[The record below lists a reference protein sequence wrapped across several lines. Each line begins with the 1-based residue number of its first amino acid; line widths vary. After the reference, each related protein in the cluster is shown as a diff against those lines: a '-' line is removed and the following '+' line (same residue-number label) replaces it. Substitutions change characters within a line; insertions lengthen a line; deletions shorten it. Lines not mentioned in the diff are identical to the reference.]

1 MTPRKSYLPDTRLV
15 CTWSHRDYDST
26 HQTCTSSSQTKCQQE
41 EEVHTKCYL
50 QLISA
55 GKEKKNSFLR
65 CVGYNSSTLQGKPH
79 AHEQLTNTEWTQ
91 WYFCGLCC
99 FITLYC
105 QFLNFYSAL
114 IFNFY
119 FAYILTTVFPSSTSP
134 CPFLHFLSL
143 PWSTPPP
150 FLFNKRQT
158 S

>member
-1 MTPRKSYLPDTRLV
+1 MVSSRYKTGVHMKSQRLWQHTPDLHQFKPD
-15 CTWSHRDYDST
+15 
-26 HQTCTSSSQTKCQQE
+26 KM
-41 EEVHTKCYL
+41 
-50 QLISA
+50 SA
-55 GKEKKNSFLR
+55 RRRSAHKMLFAIDICWQRKKNSFLR